1 MIVFDNVS
9 KTFLTGQL
17 VLDKVSFRVKPQE
30 MVALVGPSGSGKTT
44 IFRLIYK
51 DLEPDEGKI
60 ILDNQDF
67 QSIKDN
73 QIQTLRKKIGFA
85 FQDFKIIPDQ
95 TVGENISLILEI
107 LNYQDKLIEERVNH
121 LLELVGLKD
130 KKNLFPRQLSG
141 GELQR
146 VAIARAIAHEPE
158 ILLADEP
165 TGNLDPQT
173 SRNIAEVL
181 DQINKLGTTVIIA
194 THDSEILKVLKCR
207 QIDITEGKIE
217 SKEPESDKNKDKE
230 IKKEKTDDHKS
241 TKNKKNEKSKSN
253 D

>member
-17 VLDKVSFRVKPQE
+17 VLDKISFRIKPQE
-30 MVALVGPSGSGKTT
+30 MVAFVGPSGSGKTT

-51 DLEPDEGKI
+51 DLEPTEGKI
-60 ILDNQDF
+60 VLDNQDL
-67 QSIKDN
+67 QSIKNN
-73 QIQTLRKKIGFA
+73 QIQNLRKKIGFA

-95 TVGENISLILEI
+95 TVAENISLILEI
-107 LNYQDKLIEERVNH
+107 LNYKDKLIEERVDH

-146 VAIARAIAHEPE
+146 VVIARAVAHEPE

-173 SRNIAEVL
+173 SHKIAEIL
-181 DQINKLGTTVIIA
+181 TQINKIGTTVIIA
-194 THDSEILKVLKCR
+194 THDPEILKTLKCR
-207 QIDITEGKIE
+207 QIDVEEGRIE
-217 SKEPESDKNKDKE
+217 DKESDSKNQEEKLKDK
-230 IKKEKTDDHKS
+230 KTKD
-241 TKNKKNEKSKSN
+241 EKSKSH